1 MNEASTSTV
10 VVLTGL
16 SCFTAF
22 GADADEDAPEPTVGT
37 GAGAGVPVL
46 DGSAE
51 AALEETWRS
60 FPWISV
66 IAAGKAENL
75 ASNASG
81 IFFFTSAKSLST
93 AGVDGVESF
102 QSYCVHE

>member
-1 MNEASTSTV
+1 MGILFSSVIISKRSSAEAMNEASTSTV

-16 SCFTAF
+16 SYITAF

-51 AALEETWRS
+51 AALEET
-60 FPWISV
+60 
-66 IAAGKAENL
+66 
-75 ASNASG
+75 
-81 IFFFTSAKSLST
+81 
-93 AGVDGVESF
+93 
-102 QSYCVHE
+102 